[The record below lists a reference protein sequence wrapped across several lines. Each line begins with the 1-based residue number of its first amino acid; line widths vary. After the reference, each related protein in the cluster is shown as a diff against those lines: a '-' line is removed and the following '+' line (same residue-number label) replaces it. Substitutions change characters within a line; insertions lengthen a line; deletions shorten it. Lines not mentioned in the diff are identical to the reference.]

1 MDSMKMMAWIGLIC
15 LCFIVIL
22 IVVAGAAYYMM
33 CCMRWR
39 NRIVEIRDGRTVYL
53 GWNLKRLKETVTDL
67 EYERVDRMEL
77 IF

>member
-1 MDSMKMMAWIGLIC
+1 MDSIKMMVWIGFIC
-15 LCFIVIL
+15 LCFIVML
-22 IVVAGAAYYMM
+22 AAGVVYYMK

-39 NRIVEIRDGRTVYL
+39 NRIAEIRDEQTVYL
-53 GWNLKRLKETVTDL
+53 GWNLKRLKETVRDL